1 MAKDLKISNDEVK
14 EIKEPLDLPFIEGNI
29 EVLFGIYAQNLLQ
42 AKNSQRKDAVA
53 NGLYVQ
59 IANSGDAQKML
70 ALTLQEL
77 VKNKFN
83 ARTKVLAAD
92 A

>member
-1 MAKDLKISNDEVK
+1 MAKDLRISNDEAK
-14 EIKEPLDLPFIEGNI
+14 EIKAPLDLPFIEGNI

-53 NGLYVQ
+53 NGSYVQ